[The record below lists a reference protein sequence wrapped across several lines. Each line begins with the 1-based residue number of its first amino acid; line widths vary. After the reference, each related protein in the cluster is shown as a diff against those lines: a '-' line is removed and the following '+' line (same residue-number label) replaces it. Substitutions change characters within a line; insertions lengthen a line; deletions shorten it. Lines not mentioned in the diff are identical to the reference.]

1 MDCPLLILI
10 TSVMNYS
17 VFDFVNFVNQRFHIF
32 HDYFYDV
39 SFLLQVESSVCSD
52 NVDFSLTTAPKTVTD
67 RNT

>member
-17 VFDFVNFVNQRFHIF
+17 VFDFVNFVNQHFHIF

-39 SFLLQVESSVCSD
+39 LFLLQVESCVCCY
-52 NVDFSLTTAPKTVTD
+52 NVEFSLAAAPKTVTD